1 MIRRPP
7 RSTLTD
13 TLFPY
18 TTLFRSRLL
27 AQVEPP
33 GLGLREIEHVVDQA
47 EKVAAAVVDVGGI
60 FRIARVAERSQRLR
74 LQDLGKADDRVQRRA
89 QLVAHRSQELRL
101 CLARRGG
108 RPERM
113 DKARGRGLGL
123 VEGGFQHADMA

>member
-1 MIRRPP
+1 MIRLPPGSTRP
-7 RSTLTD
+7 D
-13 TLFPY
+13 TPLPY
-18 TTLFRSRLL
+18 TTLFRSLGAWRNQPQAVGDDVAQVQRLL

-89 QLVAHRSQELRL
+89 QLVAHRSQELRDRKSTRL
-101 CLARRGG
+101 NSS
-108 RPERM
+108 
-113 DKARGRGLGL
+113 
-123 VEGGFQHADMA
+123 H